1 MSSESYIKN
10 SSYSNFLNSNF
21 STEKNDSYKMFI
33 GGIPKD
39 ANYCDIYNYFKLFG
53 EITKI
58 DLKSD
63 LLINKNRG
71 FGFVFFKEKTVV
83 NSILE
88 KKPHFILNKQIEVE
102 LAIPKKSILVGKS
115 ESSKE
120 KKECSDISDRKLYV
134 KGLKSYMNE
143 KDLVNSFSKF
153 GTIDECFIKRFK
165 NVSRGF
171 GFVIFKEK
179 ESMENLLRSNSIIK
193 IKGNLITY
201 ERAIPKISNLNE
213 KISNSSL
220 ISSEKETNENIN
232 ISIESNPKIKSQ
244 NLSITGHTCSTN
256 SSVISNKI
264 SNNTLK
270 NECKIKNTKVFD
282 EILFLPNYD
291 DSYSENN
298 DIFEIND
305 KHSSQEEESFN
316 YYEKMIDE
324 KVIFDTNK
332 FINSLDDEFPFS
344 IKN

>member
-1 MSSESYIKN
+1 MSSESYIIN
-10 SSYSNFLNSNF
+10 STYSNFLNSNF
-21 STEKNDSYKMFI
+21 SNEKCDGYKIFI

-39 ANYCDIYNYFKLFG
+39 ANYCDIYNYFKSFG
-53 EITKI
+53 EIVKI

-63 LLINKNRG
+63 FLINKNRG
-71 FGFVFFKEKTVV
+71 FGFVFFKEKAVV
-83 NSILE
+83 NLILE

-120 KKECSDISDRKLYV
+120 KKECSDISDRKIYV

-153 GTIDECFIKRFK
+153 GTIDECFIKRLK

-179 ESMENLLRSNSIIK
+179 ESMENLLGSNSVIK

-201 ERAIPKISNLNE
+201 ERAIPKTMNFNE
-213 KISNSSL
+213 KKSNSSL
-220 ISSEKETNENIN
+220 ISSEKDANENVN
-232 ISIESNPKIKSQ
+232 KSQ
-244 NLSITGHTCSTN
+244 NLSITEHTCSTN
-256 SSVISNKI
+256 SSVISNKNL
-264 SNNTLK
+264 NNTLK
-270 NECKIKNTKVFD
+270 NEYKIKNTKVFD

-291 DSYSENN
+291 DSYSDNN

-305 KHSSQEEESFN
+305 KHSCQEDESFN

-332 FINSLDDEFPFS
+332 FINSLDDEFSFS